1 MNNKKNK
8 NDIKVN
14 NITSFETKFIFKL
27 MFILVIMYIL
37 IYRPDI
43 YKSIVT
49 NLLKKK
55 IFIK

>member
-14 NITSFETKFIFKL
+14 NITSFETTFIFTL

-43 YKSIVT
+43 YKSIIT